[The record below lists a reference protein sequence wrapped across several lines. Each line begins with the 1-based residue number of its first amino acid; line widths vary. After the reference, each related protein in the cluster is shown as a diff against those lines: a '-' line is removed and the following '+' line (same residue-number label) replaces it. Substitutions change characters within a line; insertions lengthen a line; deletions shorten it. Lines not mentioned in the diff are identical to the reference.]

1 MENKKF
7 SKIKIN
13 SIRTIKPQKFN
24 EKIKFYSNKQDI
36 GTNFKNK
43 NPKNKFPFQISK
55 NQFQNKTFFEP
66 EKENIPKINFMM
78 KTKKINIFQPKLRQV
93 NSELFRK
100 IKKRK
105 SSSQENIKAN
115 LNHKTLQELFNI
127 KLEKEIK
134 KEEKRIINEEMETNG
149 EDINIDEFMEKIK
162 KEFNDIGKIIK
173 IKFVVDNERQ
183 YEFEKNEFVIL
194 KIIEN
199 DLKLNQG
206 LDIKEFSLND
216 QILNVYKSLK
226 ENKIEN
232 NSIIK
237 VII

>member
-1 MENKKF
+1 
-7 SKIKIN
+7 
-13 SIRTIKPQKFN
+13 
-24 EKIKFYSNKQDI
+24 
-36 GTNFKNK
+36 
-43 NPKNKFPFQISK
+43 
-55 NQFQNKTFFEP
+55 
-66 EKENIPKINFMM
+66 M

-162 KEFNDIGKIIK
+162 KEFNDIGKLIK

-237 VII
+237 VIL

>member
-1 MENKKF
+1 MI
-7 SKIKIN
+7 KIKEKIN

-100 IKKRK
+100 IKKR
-105 SSSQENIKAN
+105 
-115 LNHKTLQELFNI
+115 
-127 KLEKEIK
+127 IK
-134 KEEKRIINEEMETNG
+134 KNSSKTS
-149 EDINIDEFMEKIK
+149 
-162 KEFNDIGKIIK
+162 FNSFLFLSKWRRIK
-173 IKFVVDNERQ
+173 ISN
-183 YEFEKNEFVIL
+183 
-194 KIIEN
+194 
-199 DLKLNQG
+199 
-206 LDIKEFSLND
+206 
-216 QILNVYKSLK
+216 
-226 ENKIEN
+226 
-232 NSIIK
+232 
-237 VII
+237 

>member
-1 MENKKF
+1 
-7 SKIKIN
+7 
-13 SIRTIKPQKFN
+13 
-24 EKIKFYSNKQDI
+24 
-36 GTNFKNK
+36 
-43 NPKNKFPFQISK
+43 
-55 NQFQNKTFFEP
+55 
-66 EKENIPKINFMM
+66 
-78 KTKKINIFQPKLRQV
+78 
-93 NSELFRK
+93 
-100 IKKRK
+100 
-105 SSSQENIKAN
+105 
-115 LNHKTLQELFNI
+115 
-127 KLEKEIK
+127 
-134 KEEKRIINEEMETNG
+134 METNG

-232 NSIIK
+232 NKAIPT
-237 VII
+237 

>member
-1 MENKKF
+1 
-7 SKIKIN
+7 
-13 SIRTIKPQKFN
+13 
-24 EKIKFYSNKQDI
+24 
-36 GTNFKNK
+36 
-43 NPKNKFPFQISK
+43 
-55 NQFQNKTFFEP
+55 
-66 EKENIPKINFMM
+66 
-78 KTKKINIFQPKLRQV
+78 
-93 NSELFRK
+93 
-100 IKKRK
+100 
-105 SSSQENIKAN
+105 
-115 LNHKTLQELFNI
+115 
-127 KLEKEIK
+127 
-134 KEEKRIINEEMETNG
+134 
-149 EDINIDEFMEKIK
+149 MEKIK